1 MNPEDL
7 MEHLKKEFAERWDAI
22 EELAITKK
30 ALKLATEILC
40 NPRDAGCP
48 PFQVGDLPCTC
59 PECWQAYLL
68 QEVSEE
74 KCQ

>member
-1 MNPEDL
+1 MNL
-7 MEHLKKEFAERWDAI
+7 KNLIEHLKKQFAERDAI

-30 ALKLATEILC
+30 ALKLATEILS
-40 NPRDAGCP
+40 NPRDTGCP

-68 QEVSEE
+68 QKVSEE